1 MAIKTFKQIV
11 DNKGYRISSKDRAIF
26 EEGNMQSFFGLSD
39 SDFIEFIVYDVNDNQ
54 LPQGERGELVR
65 YITLNTQNIRD
76 YILLPEGTYFQAF
89 SFPKEYFIDAERLL
103 REAGYDNGIFKVQ
116 ITLLNKRVGFENPNE
131 KLWIKQ
137 ISPSRTE
144 VKLLPLR
151 NKVADKTDLL
161 KRFNIMFGGAEFR
174 DDVVPYIPEFINKI
188 NPNIVDTYLKKTY
201 GNAFYEELV
210 EEFNIK
216 GFDTLIT
223 KMYEKFLQAMQYEF
237 TNRVSKI
244 NDINYGK
251 PKTTTPPLK
260 ITFKTVQGIAERIL
274 VECIELY
281 LPKRVIQSKTQ
292 YDEVYDAS
300 FDKVGTVLQR
310 KEADKFIQPTTP
322 VVKRKIIKKEI
333 AEVTELE
340 IKILKEIPKEIP
352 VPVFVKPK
360 PKPLPPRPLP
370 PLPPPVKPRPP
381 QRPPLPEP
389 PPRPI
394 PLPPL
399 PPPVR
404 PKPIPV
410 PPKPLPV
417 PLPPPPPR
425 PRPIPVPL
433 PPPPPPPRVT
443 TPVPSGGGGSRGGD
457 DAFLEDFR
465 TRNERRPGIGQTDI
479 VDASRR
485 RRDQNMK

>member
-1 MAIKTFKQIV
+1 MAIKTFKEIV
-11 DNKGYRISSKDRAIF
+11 ENKGYRISSKDRAIF
-26 EEGNMQSFFGLSD
+26 EQGNMQSFFGLSN

-89 SFPKEYFIDAERLL
+89 NFPKEYFIDVERLL

-116 ITLLNKRVGFENPNE
+116 ITLLNKRVGFEKPNE

-151 NKVADKTDLL
+151 NDVADKTDLL
-161 KRFNIMFGGAEFR
+161 KRFNIMFSGAEFR
-174 DDVVPYIPEFINKI
+174 DDVVPYIPEFVNKI
-188 NPNIVDTYLKKTY
+188 NPSIIDTYLKSTY
-201 GNAFYEELV
+201 GSSFFEELV
-210 EEFNIK
+210 EEFNVK
-216 GFDTLIT
+216 GFDTLTT
-223 KMYEKFLQAMQYEF
+223 KMYEKFVQAMQYEF

-244 NDINYGK
+244 GDANYGK
-251 PKTTTPPLK
+251 PKTTEPPLK
-260 ITFKTVQGIAERIL
+260 INFKTIAGIAERIL

-292 YDEVYDAS
+292 YDTAYDDS

-310 KEADKFIQPTTP
+310 KEADKFIQPPTP

-340 IKILKEIPKEIP
+340 IKIIKEVPKEIE

-360 PKPLPPRPLP
+360 PKPLPPQPLP
-370 PLPPPVKPRPP
+370 PLPPPVKPT
-381 QRPPLPEP
+381 P
-389 PPRPI
+389 PPPI
-394 PLPPL
+394 PKPTPPIPPPLPPL

-410 PPKPLPV
+410 PVKPLPV
-417 PLPPPPPR
+417 PLPPPPPK
-425 PRPIPVPL
+425 PKPIVV
-433 PPPPPPPRVT
+433 PPPPPPPPPKIS
-443 TPVPSGGGGSRGGD
+443 TPVPSGGGGRSGGD
-457 DAFLEDFR
+457 DAFLEEIR
-465 TRNERRPGIGQTDI
+465 TRNERRPVPGQTDLI
-479 VDASRR
+479 DSGRT
-485 RRDQNMK
+485 RRDQNER